1 MTGPLAGRH
10 GGAHDWKGKRDVKY
24 YYAVVHKDEDSAY
37 GVSFPDL
44 PGCFSAA
51 DDIEDVLPNA
61 CEALDLWFE
70 DQAEVAPM
78 RLDQA
83 QAAARE
89 DIAAGAFLIAVPR
102 IVNDHRVARVNLS
115 IERGILDAIDKAAA
129 ERSLT
134 RSAFIAQAARNEIQ
148 GAH

>member
-1 MTGPLAGRH
+1 
-10 GGAHDWKGKRDVKY
+10 VKY
-24 YYAVVHKDEDSAY
+24 FYAIMHKDEDSAY
-37 GVSFPDL
+37 GLTFPDL
-44 PGCFSAA
+44 PGCFAAA
-51 DDIEDVLPNA
+51 DRAEDILPKA
-61 CEALDLWFE
+61 CEALELWFE
-70 DQAEVAPM
+70 DQPWREPTP
-78 RLDQA
+78 LDGIES
-83 QAAARE
+83 E
-89 DIAAGAFLIAVPR
+89 DGGTLIAVPW